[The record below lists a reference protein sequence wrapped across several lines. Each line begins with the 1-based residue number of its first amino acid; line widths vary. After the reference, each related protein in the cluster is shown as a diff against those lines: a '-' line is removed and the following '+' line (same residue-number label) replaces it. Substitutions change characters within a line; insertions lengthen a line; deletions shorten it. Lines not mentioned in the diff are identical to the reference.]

1 MARRHALRAPGDA
14 RAMLNEHARRRIAP
28 RDPPADDERGA
39 GARDA
44 RSSRAQPWGDLPV
57 GQAEVDP
64 LSARAVQSR
73 FLVVAIPRLVSLR
86 STVSP
91 GMRVAASDHRGLFVV
106 GGYHD
111 RKLERR
117 SLPVEPGT
125 GADPGARTR
134 NLRFTKPLLYRLS

>member
-1 MARRHALRAPGDA
+1 
-14 RAMLNEHARRRIAP
+14 MLNEHARRRIAP

-91 GMRVAASDHRGLFVV
+91 EMRVAASDHRGLFVV
-106 GGYHD
+106 GGD
-111 RKLERR
+111 PDPKPRAP
-117 SLPVEPGT
+117 SLPVHHGPQPVPR
-125 GADPGARTR
+125 A
-134 NLRFTKPLLYRLS
+134 L